1 MTGVVFTEIKKNI
14 KYLKLPNKRFELRG
28 EINERN
34 LYDDYAHHP
43 NEIKETIKLGRLF
56 IKRNVLITLQKVD

>member
-1 MTGVVFTEIKKNI
+1 MIGVDFIEIKKNI
-14 KYLKLPNKRFELRG
+14 KYLKLPKKRFEFRG
-28 EINERN
+28 QIDERH

-56 IKRNVLITLQKVD
+56 FKQKNNAS